1 MFRTYKTKTKNKTQN
16 NRRYKKKKFENR
28 TFRDLIVLNI
38 TALFR
43 QLCTQVIKFEVGKK
57 MKFYFK
63 TEKNH
68 LFKNFYEKKISYFS
82 DGLIFLY

>member
-1 MFRTYKTKTKNKTQN
+1 MHEFFTLSTGIHIFSRCECFGLTKQKQKIKLKTIEDI
-16 NRRYKKKKFENR
+16 KKKFENR

-57 MKFYFK
+57 
-63 TEKNH
+63 
-68 LFKNFYEKKISYFS
+68 
-82 DGLIFLY
+82 